1 MPSTTEGEKENAK
14 RRLASDREGRSTAR
28 AARTQQ
34 TGATERRRATGRALA
49 SDRGGGRVELGGG
62 ERCRWAEA
70 EEKRTR
76 ENEGL

>member
-34 TGATERRRATGRALA
+34 TGATERRRATGKALA
-49 SDRGGGRVELGGG
+49 SDRRGG
-62 ERCRWAEA
+62 
-70 EEKRTR
+70 
-76 ENEGL
+76 